1 MHSCQGK
8 KCVRLILRGA
18 DTHLYMEGGVD
29 KAVVEAGPETPLLS
43 LFLPLSRGKE
53 YFPESHLQQVV

>member
-1 MHSCQGK
+1 MY
-8 KCVRLILRGA
+8 LILRGA
-18 DTHLYMEGGVD
+18 DLHLHVEGSVD

-53 YFPESHLQQVV
+53 YFPESILQQVV